1 MKLFLNPDKIDILCN
16 KQETYIKNTKEVS
29 YITCEKAES
38 KQSVWTKITSKV
50 KGVWEKVKPVITGL
64 TAFFTSAT
72 ALLRAVNKFRTQC
85 RNMKGV
91 FA

>member
-1 MKLFLNPDKIDILCN
+1 MKLFLNPDRIDILCN
-16 KQETYIKNTKEVS
+16 NQETYRKNTKEGS

-38 KQSVWTKITSKV
+38 KQSVWTKITSRV

-64 TAFFTSAT
+64 TTFFTSAT
-72 ALLRAVNKFRTQC
+72 VLLRAVNKFRTQC
-85 RNMKGV
+85 RNMKGA